1 MGQDNLFISRHSTD
15 TRTFHLLGYV
25 GTFQLV
31 CSKLLDAKSGIF
43 SENVIL
49 GFKKEKFKLEQIP
62 FSTRDWLNIYEMG
75 C

>member
-1 MGQDNLFISRHSTD
+1 M
-15 TRTFHLLGYV
+15 LGYV

-31 CSKLLDAKSGIF
+31 CSKLLDAKSGSF

-49 GFKKEKFKLEQIP
+49 GFKKEKFKTEQIP